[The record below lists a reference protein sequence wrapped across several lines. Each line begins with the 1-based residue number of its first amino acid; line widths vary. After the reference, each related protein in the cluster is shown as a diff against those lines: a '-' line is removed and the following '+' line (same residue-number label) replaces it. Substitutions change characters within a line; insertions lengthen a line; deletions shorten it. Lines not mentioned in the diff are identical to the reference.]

1 MGMFFHRTMTRAKE
15 KNKGYA
21 RLKILYVYRLHT
33 STSWYE
39 YCVVVANALGVVLI
53 LLLGHRQKKNMNGR
67 HIRDINNLS
76 KRHTHIIQES

>member
-15 KNKGYA
+15 KNKGYT
-21 RLKILYVYRLHT
+21 RLKILYRLHT

-76 KRHTHIIQES
+76 KRHTHIIHES